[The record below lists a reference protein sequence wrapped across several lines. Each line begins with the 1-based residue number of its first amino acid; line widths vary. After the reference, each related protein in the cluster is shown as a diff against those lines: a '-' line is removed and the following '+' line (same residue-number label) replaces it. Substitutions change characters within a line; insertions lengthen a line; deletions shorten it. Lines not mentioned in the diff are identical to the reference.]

1 MNLISEYLNLIY
13 EYLLKY
19 LTIVEMGRKN
29 ERTRRKT
36 KKNTHKRRMDKI
48 GKNTSKGARKIQRE
62 HGNAQKN
69 KTAKRRKRTRSKRR
83 GGRKRVTRRRRGG
96 WGLGWL
102 SHFGSVNNQSRCII
116 NAQCG
121 KDEVCA
127 SGFGGR
133 TCHKKNKGGI
143 KGAF

>member
-1 MNLISEYLNLIY
+1 
-13 EYLLKY
+13 
-19 LTIVEMGRKN
+19 MGRKS

-48 GKNTSKGARKIQRE
+48 GKNTSKGARRIQRE
-62 HGNAQKN
+62 HENAQKN
-69 KTAKRRKRTRSKRR
+69 KAAKRRKRTRSKRR

-96 WGLGWL
+96 WGWL
-102 SHFGSVNNQSRCII
+102 FGSINGRTRCPLG
-116 NAQCG
+116 NLSCKTG
-121 KDEVCA
+121 EVCA

-133 TCHKKNKGGI
+133 TCHKKNRGGI